1 MTLIPMKTDIESDA
15 TDYSNLEFESVDTII
30 QTQIDSLIEG
40 QFDKKLLL
48 DIYRTL

>member
-1 MTLIPMKTDIESDA
+1 
-15 TDYSNLEFESVDTII
+15 VDTII

-48 DIYRTL
+48 DIYRTLWF